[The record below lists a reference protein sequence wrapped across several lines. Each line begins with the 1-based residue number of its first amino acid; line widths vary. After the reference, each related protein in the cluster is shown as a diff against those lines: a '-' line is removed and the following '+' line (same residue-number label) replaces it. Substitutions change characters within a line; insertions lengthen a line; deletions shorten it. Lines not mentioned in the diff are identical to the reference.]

1 VKAQI
6 EADRKAR
13 AAKAAQEKALREGQ
27 TLPEASTSAA
37 AAATTAP
44 TPAVKKEYT
53 ETRLQV

>member
-1 VKAQI
+1 MKAQI

-37 AAATTAP
+37 AAAPAP
-44 TPAVKKEYT
+44 VVKKEYT